1 MQDVN
6 IDRLCLA
13 VRSLILHCMKKAMH
27 QPTTEELYALEKR
40 ARRERAEYVA
50 ALFASLVSFIRH
62 RAASALSSK
71 VVRHA

>member
-1 MQDVN
+1 MQDVS

-13 VRSLILHCMKKAMH
+13 VRSLILHCMKKAMY

-40 ARRERAEYVA
+40 ARRERARHVA
-50 ALFASLVSFIRH
+50 ALFASLCH
-62 RAASALSSK
+62 RAVSALTSK